1 MFKNFSFFRLD
12 LHQAKLDLDEDHYSM
27 DKLKKR
33 VLEYLAVR
41 QLQVNSAGSEQ
52 NVKGPILCFVGP
64 PGVGK
69 TSVGR
74 SIARTLGRKFHRI
87 SLGELDLVFSAC
99 ACKP

>member
-1 MFKNFSFFRLD
+1 
-12 LHQAKLDLDEDHYSM
+12 M

-41 QLQVNSAGSEQ
+41 QLQGSS
-52 NVKGPILCFVGP
+52 KIASLKSPILLFVGP

-87 SLGELDLVFSAC
+87 SLGKE
-99 ACKP
+99 